1 MKSTQCKMILRH
13 LETHGSITR
22 LEALRLYSCAR
33 LASRIYDLKQSG
45 HMISKELVIDVNK
58 DGDPIR
64 YARYSLI
71 KQ

>member
-1 MKSTQCKMILRH
+1 MQTTQCKMILQH
-13 LETHGSITR
+13 LETHGSITQ
-22 LEALRLYSCAR
+22 LEALRLCSCAR

-45 HMISKELVIDVNK
+45 RAISKELVIGVNK
-58 DGDPIR
+58 DGDSIR

>member
-1 MKSTQCKMILRH
+1 MKATQCKMILRH
-13 LETHGSITR
+13 LEMHGSITQ

-33 LASRIYDLKQSG
+33 LASRIYVKQSG
-45 HMISKELVIDVNK
+45 HAISKELVIDVNK

>member
-13 LETHGSITR
+13 LETHGSITQR
-22 LEALRLYSCAR
+22 EALRLYSCAI

-45 HMISKELVIDVNK
+45 HTISKELVTDVNN
-58 DGDPIR
+58 DGEPMR
-64 YARYSLI
+64 CARYGLI